1 MITSKEVQ
9 GPGRAYWF
17 DNAEEAEKFAQAKR
31 EKGHIVTFHKD
42 NNYVW
47 HSFSWKKHNLRAHM
61 VGWGYDT
68 LAV

>member
-1 MITSKEVQ
+1 MVIDKEKQ

-17 DNAEEAEKFAQAKR
+17 SNVEEAVSFANEKKA
-31 EKGHIVTFHKD
+31 KGHIVSMDEK

-47 HSFSWKKHNLRAHM
+47 HSFSRKNHSHRALL
-61 VGWGYDT
+61 VEWGYDT